1 MITILALVPPNDAV
15 GSYDEQYFAI
25 QNFCNIKIDNGFG
38 HFKDHFIRKL
48 HGNTLTHSLQL
59 LPFTLWT
66 AKAKQHLSKK
76 KRNSGVILSWYYHHY
91 HNILSI

>member
-1 MITILALVPPNDAV
+1 MVWAINTQETVVQTHYVYQTKSILIHFCMITILAFVPPNDAV

-59 LPFTLWT
+59 LPF
-66 AKAKQHLSKK
+66 
-76 KRNSGVILSWYYHHY
+76 IL
-91 HNILSI
+91 